1 MMRWL
6 TLTLSVVL
14 LGLVLS
20 PATRGGDAIRR
31 GRPGRAAR
39 GSFG

>member
-20 PATRGGDAIRR
+20 PGTRGEIPFG
-31 GRPGRAAR
+31 AAEAT
-39 GSFG
+39 FVVT